1 VSKIQAAAQPPRP
14 AAPPGQPASLAA
26 RLSRFLRGRVAG
38 RLAVALAVA
47 ATASGLATYVQ
58 LTTGQISQNPGAILL
73 LLYLDLVLLL
83 ALATVVARRIVQIW
97 AQRRRGSAGAK
108 LHVRLVVLFS
118 SLAVLP
124 AVVVAGFS
132 VVFFDLGL
140 QSWFSDRVR
149 SALSESLAVAEAY
162 LNEHRNAIRG
172 DAIAM
177 AADISREGQLLR
189 INQRALSQIL
199 SAQSALR
206 SLNEA
211 VIFESGG
218 RVLAFSG
225 LTMSLALD
233 VIPSWALMR
242 ADAGDVVLLDPEATM
257 GPIQV
262 DDRVRVLVRL
272 EDLGGLYM
280 LVGRL
285 VDPQVVG
292 HVERTRIAVES
303 YENLEGQRSG
313 IQVTFAMLFILV
325 AMLLLLAAIWVGL
338 VFANRLIE
346 PIGSLIA
353 ASERVRSGDLSA
365 RVAEGRADDELGTLS
380 RAFNRMTNQI
390 EAQRRELVEANRQL
404 DDRRRFTETVLAGVS
419 AGVIGLDTEGRINLP
434 NRSASLMLST
444 DLDRL
449 VGTPLEEVVP
459 EFGAA
464 VAAARAGGGRVER
477 VEVTVSRDGRRR
489 ILLVGV
495 GTERMEGGEEGFVV
509 TFDDITALQT
519 AQRQAA
525 WADVARRIAHEIK
538 NPLTPIQ
545 LSAERLKRKYLA
557 EIRSDPDTFRICT
570 ETIVRQVGDIGR
582 MVDEFSS
589 FARMPAPVMR
599 EEDLSELVR
608 QTVFLQRQAHPDVE
622 FDVVLPPAPVRVVLD
637 ARQVR
642 QALTNLLQNA
652 LDAIAGRDAPA
663 GGAALPPGRVE
674 VFLGEGD
681 RVAVCVRDN
690 GRGLPGED
698 RERLT
703 EPYVT
708 TRAKGTGLGLAI
720 VKKIMEDH
728 GGAVRLEDDPG
739 GGARVTL
746 EFGAAAS
753 AATAR
758 ATHGA

>member
-1 VSKIQAAAQPPRP
+1 MAGAASTP
-14 AAPPGQPASLAA
+14 AA
-26 RLSRFLRGRVAG
+26 RLSRFLRGRVAA
-38 RLAVALAVA
+38 RLAVALAIA

-58 LTTGQISQNPGAILL
+58 LTTGQVSQNPGAILL

-97 AQRRRGSAGAK
+97 VQRRRGSAGAK
-108 LHVRLVVLFS
+108 LHVRLVLLFS

-124 AVVVAGFS
+124 AIVVAGFS

-140 QSWFSDRVR
+140 QAWFGDKVR
-149 SALSESLAVAEAY
+149 SALRESLAVAEAY
-162 LNEHRNAIRG
+162 LGEHRNNIRG

-177 AADISREGQLLR
+177 AMDITREGPLLRANPRSLSQLL
-189 INQRALSQIL
+189 N
-199 SAQSALR
+199 AQTALR
-206 SLNEA
+206 SLHEA
-211 VIFESGG
+211 VILEAEG
-218 RVLAFSG
+218 RVVAFSG
-225 LTMSLALD
+225 IVMSLGLG
-233 VIPSWALMR
+233 VIPHWALER
-242 ADAGDVVLLDPEATM
+242 ADAGDVVFLDPDSRL
-257 GPIQV
+257 GGSGQG
-262 DDRVRVLVRL
+262 DRVRVLRRL
-272 EDLGGLYM
+272 ESLDGLYM

-292 HVERTRIAVES
+292 HVDRTRTAVAA

-313 IQVTFAMLFILV
+313 IQVTFAMVFILV
-325 AMLLLLAAIWVGL
+325 AVLLLLAAIWVGL
-338 VFANRLIE
+338 VFANRLIG

-353 ASERVRSGDLSA
+353 ASERVRSGDLST

-419 AGVIGLDTEGRINLP
+419 AGVIGLDAQGRINLP
-434 NRSASLMLST
+434 NRSASVMLST

-449 VGTPLEEVVP
+449 VGTALDDAVP
-459 EFGAA
+459 EFAA
-464 VAAARAGGGRVER
+464 VVAAARTGSGRGER
-477 VEVTVSRDGRRR
+477 VEVAISRDGRRR

-495 GTERMEGGEEGFVV
+495 GTERMEGGGEGLVV

-589 FARMPAPVMR
+589 FARMPAPVFR
-599 EEDLSELVR
+599 EEDLCELVR
-608 QTVFLQRQAHPDVE
+608 QTVFLQRQAHPEVE
-622 FDVVLPPAPVRVVLD
+622 FAVALPPEPVRVALD

-652 LDAIAGRDAPA
+652 LDAISGRDAPD
-663 GGAALPPGRVE
+663 GGASLPAG
-674 VFLGEGD
+674 
-681 RVAVCVRDN
+681 RVAVGVEAGGRPAIVVADN
-690 GRGLPGED
+690 GRGLPRED
-698 RERLT
+698 RERLA

-728 GGAVRLEDDPG
+728 GGALRLDDNPD

-746 EFGAAAS
+746 EFGTAAAAAS
-753 AATAR
+753 AKAV
-758 ATHGA
+758 HGACRSDR